1 MEWILA
7 RWVTFVATVLAG
19 GACVL
24 ALAVIPRSAADEP
37 ARIAAARD
45 SARVGLAATLALIPA
60 GLMRLADQ
68 LSALRSPGDP
78 FLAGFTPLMTATT
91 WGTGFMWQSA
101 ATLIALTGFALALA
115 APHSRARWLLAAL
128 GGVGLCATPSLQ
140 GHAIGSEVSTTL
152 AVAADIAHVTGAGL
166 WLGAIGVIG
175 LLGVAIPN
183 GDGLVTPTRAADADA
198 RLRLLVPL
206 VPPVALPGA
215 ALLLLSGVIATA
227 LKLTDVRDLWT
238 ETWGR
243 YVLVKTALVV
253 PVVAL
258 GAVNWRRFGP
268 RLALADSVPAL
279 RRSLIIELLLA
290 VLVLLITAVLVV
302 TPLPGEG

>member
-1 MEWILA
+1 MEWIIA

-24 ALAVIPRSAADEP
+24 ALTVIPRSTADGP
-37 ARIAAARD
+37 TRIAAARD
-45 SARVGLAATLALIPA
+45 SASVGLAATLALIPA

-68 LSALRSPGDP
+68 LFALRSPGDP
-78 FLAGFTPLMTATT
+78 FLSGFAPLMTATT
-91 WGTGFMWQSA
+91 WGTGFVWQA
-101 ATLIALTGFALALA
+101 MATLVALSGFALALA
-115 APHSRARWLLAAL
+115 APASRARWLLAAL
-128 GGVGLCATPSLQ
+128 GAVGLCATPSLQ
-140 GHAIGSEVSTTL
+140 GHAIGSEVYTNL

-183 GDGLVTPTRAADADA
+183 GDGLVTPTRAARADA

-206 VPPVALPGA
+206 VPPVVLPGA
-215 ALLLLSGVIATA
+215 VLLLLSGVIATV

-238 ETWGR
+238 ENWGR
-243 YVLVKTALVV
+243 YVLVKTALVLI
-253 PVVAL
+253 VVAL
-258 GAVNWRRFGP
+258 GAVNWRRLGP
-268 RLALADSVPAL
+268 RLALVDGVPAL
-279 RRSLIIELLLA
+279 RKSLIIELLLA
-290 VLVLLITAVLVV
+290 LLVLLITAVLVV

>member
-1 MEWILA
+1 VEWIIA

-24 ALAVIPRSAADEP
+24 ALTVIPRSPADEP
-37 ARIAAARD
+37 TRIAAARD

-68 LSALRSPGDP
+68 LFALRSPGDP
-78 FLAGFTPLMTATT
+78 FLAGFMPLMTATT
-91 WGTGFMWQSA
+91 WGTGFVWQAA
-101 ATLIALTGFALALA
+101 ATLVALSGFALALA
-115 APHSRARWLLAAL
+115 APASRARWLLAAL
-128 GGVGLCATPSLQ
+128 GAVGLCATPSVQ
-140 GHAIGSEVSTTL
+140 GHAIGSEVYTNL

-183 GDGLVTPTRAADADA
+183 GDGLVTPTRAARADA

-215 ALLLLSGVIATA
+215 VLLLLSGVIATV
-227 LKLTDVRDLWT
+227 LKLTDVRDLWV
-238 ETWGR
+238 ENWGR
-243 YVLVKTALVV
+243 YVLVKTVLVLI
-253 PVVAL
+253 VVAL
-258 GAVNWRRFGP
+258 GAVNWRRLGP
-268 RLALADSVPAL
+268 RLALVDGVPAL
-279 RRSLIIELLLA
+279 RQSLIIELLLA
-290 VLVLLITAVLVV
+290 LLVLLITAVLVV
-302 TPLPGEG
+302 TPLPGEC

>member
-1 MEWILA
+1 
-7 RWVTFVATVLAG
+7 
-19 GACVL
+19 
-24 ALAVIPRSAADEP
+24 
-37 ARIAAARD
+37 
-45 SARVGLAATLALIPA
+45 
-60 GLMRLADQ
+60 
-68 LSALRSPGDP
+68 
-78 FLAGFTPLMTATT
+78 
-91 WGTGFMWQSA
+91 
-101 ATLIALTGFALALA
+101 
-115 APHSRARWLLAAL
+115 
-128 GGVGLCATPSLQ
+128 
-140 GHAIGSEVSTTL
+140 
-152 AVAADIAHVTGAGL
+152 
-166 WLGAIGVIG
+166 
-175 LLGVAIPN
+175 
-183 GDGLVTPTRAADADA
+183 
-198 RLRLLVPL
+198 
-206 VPPVALPGA
+206 VALPGA

-258 GAVNWRRFGP
+258 GAVNWRRLGP